1 MGLYVWVELAKH
13 LSFKILSEAV
23 VKYSVKTCHSHF
35 YNQVT
40 AFIRLH
46 KNLH

>member
-1 MGLYVWVELAKH
+1 MGLYVCVELGKP
-13 LSFKILSEAV
+13 FIKILSEAV